1 MEEILD
7 SCLCF
12 APRATKGESLS
23 KEPPID
29 GLNGVA
35 RPKELESG
43 RGTELFSLLPLPD
56 LPIHRES
63 GQPNRV

>member
-1 MEEILD
+1 MVL
-7 SCLCF
+7 
-12 APRATKGESLS
+12 RATKGESLS

-43 RGTELFSLLPLPD
+43 RGTELFSLLPLPLSPD